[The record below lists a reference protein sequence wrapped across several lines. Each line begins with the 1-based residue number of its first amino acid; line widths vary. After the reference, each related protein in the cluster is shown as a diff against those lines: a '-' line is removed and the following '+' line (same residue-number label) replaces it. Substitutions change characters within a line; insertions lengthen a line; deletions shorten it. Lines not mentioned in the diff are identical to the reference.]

1 MKHSGQEARTEA
13 PSLRLVK
20 DEPMQRVSELYNRY
34 LPELL
39 FLAYQIVGNDEDAE
53 DAVAGVFE
61 RLIRIA
67 GEMERSGIL
76 SPDGEMVGY
85 LKISVRNACFDMLR
99 VRKRQASLL
108 DRVRVSLGLNRKP
121 EAYERFQQEAM
132 NLMMEELSGRERQIL
147 QRHIEGY
154 KNHEIAEEL
163 SVSEL
168 TVRNTLHNARKRIRK
183 LWRIF
188 MT

>member
-1 MKHSGQEARTEA
+1 
-13 PSLRLVK
+13 
-20 DEPMQRVSELYNRY
+20 
-34 LPELL
+34 
-39 FLAYQIVGNDEDAE
+39 
-53 DAVAGVFE
+53 
-61 RLIRIA
+61 
-67 GEMERSGIL
+67 
-76 SPDGEMVGY
+76 MVGY

-163 SVSEL
+163 RVSEL